1 MQEYYKLFGMERIVD
16 DYMAAVRSEKEAN
29 RVVARTAEE
38 VKAVQPKEKI
48 IKAIDYKE
56 IKKEEVVKK
65 EEPKREEVKKDV
77 VVNKPL
83 QPQASQKKIEKE
95 VV

>member
-1 MQEYYKLFGMERIVD
+1 MQEYYKIFGMEKIVE
-16 DYMAAVRSEKEAN
+16 DYMAAVRNEKEAN
-29 RVVARTAEE
+29 RVVVKSVEE

-65 EEPKREEVKKDV
+65 E
-77 VVNKPL
+77 
-83 QPQASQKKIEKE
+83 
-95 VV
+95 